1 MYDVVVIGGGPAGL
15 TAGLY
20 AARGGLKTIVYESN
34 VFGGQIVFSN
44 EVENYPGFEKGISGM
59 DIIDK
64 FMKQAEKFSVELSYD
79 GVSRIEDEGKIKKV
93 YLNSNTCI
101 ITKTIIITAGASA
114 NKLGCPGE
122 KKFLG
127 KGVSYCAT
135 CDGAF
140 FKNKV
145 VAVVGGGDSAIQ
157 EALYLSNLAKKVY
170 IIHRRDTL
178 RAIKIL
184 RDRASSNDKIEC
196 VCNSIVKEIQGD
208 QLVNGI
214 LIQNT
219 QDGSKKRVDV
229 DGVFIYVGTTPNS
242 GFVSDII
249 KTDDSG
255 YILTNEHMETN
266 VSGIFAAGDIRVKSL
281 RQVVTAASD
290 GAVATE
296 SAQRYIEKIA
306 I

>member
-1 MYDVVVIGGGPAGL
+1 MHDVVVVGGGPAGL

-20 AARGGLKTIVYESN
+20 AARGGLKTIVCESN

-44 EVENYPGFEKGISGM
+44 EVENYPGFPEGISGM

-79 GVSRIEDEGKIKKV
+79 GVNRIEDEGKLKKV

-101 ITKTIIITAGASA
+101 LTKTVIITAGASA

-122 KKFLG
+122 KKFIG

-140 FKNKV
+140 FRNKI
-145 VAVVGGGDSAIQ
+145 VAVIGGGDSAIQ
-157 EALYLSNLAKKVY
+157 EALYLSNLVKKVY

-178 RAIKIL
+178 RAVKIL
-184 RDRASSNDKIEC
+184 QDRALSNNKIEC
-196 VCNSIVKEIQGD
+196 VCNSVVKEIHGD
-208 QLVNGI
+208 QFVNGV

-219 QDGSKKRVDV
+219 KDNSKKRIDV

-242 GFVSDII
+242 KFISDIV

-255 YILTNEHMETN
+255 YIPTNEHMETN
-266 VSGIFAAGDIRVKSL
+266 VNGIFAAGDIRVKSL

-290 GAVATE
+290 GAIAVE
-296 SAQRYIEKIA
+296 SAQRYIEKIL